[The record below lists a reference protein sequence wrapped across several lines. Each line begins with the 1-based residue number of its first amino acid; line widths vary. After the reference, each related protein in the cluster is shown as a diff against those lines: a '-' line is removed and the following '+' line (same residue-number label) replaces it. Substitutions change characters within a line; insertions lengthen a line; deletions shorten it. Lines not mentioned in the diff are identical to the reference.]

1 MWIPQLASEKP
12 RGEGVGKIKPPLKP
26 FSRGIGTHRVRRSA
40 ALRPS
45 VSFAK
50 IGGRL
55 VFVSPGIG
63 TQPFV
68 SFGKT
73 RGVGSY
79 WLKT

>member
-1 MWIPQLASEKP
+1 
-12 RGEGVGKIKPPLKP
+12 
-26 FSRGIGTHRVRRSA
+26 VRRSA

-73 RGVGSY
+73 RGGRLV
-79 WLKT
+79 LAENLTKK